1 MNLSYFMK
9 ISLVY
14 VCIFLGSLFL
24 LTNTFLDDLNNKTK
38 IESKVKF
45 VYGAF

>member
-1 MNLSYFMK
+1 MKLSYFIK

-14 VCIFLGSLFL
+14 MCIFSGTLFL

-38 IESKVKF
+38 VESKVQF